1 MNEILAGSEKTSLN
15 QDSTFVSASDILL
28 ADEGAVEQRKD
39 ARNKAGLALLL
50 ASGAIIYFLFEGGSV
65 ASEEGQK
72 SIFYLVMAA
81 VVIMGAMIL
90 ALQAAFGLR
99 ETTIRFD
106 GVKHAVVK
114 KVRKGF
120 KSTEDVLQGEHIAGL
135 TYEKAPVPLGP
146 GVQAFDIRL
155 NVVDGQPWFLKRVF
169 SKEQAEDLIGLIE
182 EWRETFTG
190 APIDN

>member
-1 MNEILAGSEKTSLN
+1 MSEILAGSENTSLN
-15 QDSTFVSASDILL
+15 QSNNFVNASDILL

-39 ARNKAGLALLL
+39 ARNKAGLALVL
-50 ASGAIIYFLFEGGSV
+50 ASGALVYFLFEGGTV

-72 SIFYLVMAA
+72 SIFYLIMAA
-81 VVIMGAMIL
+81 IVVMGAIIL

-106 GVKHAVVK
+106 GAKYVVTK
-114 KVRKGF
+114 KIRKGF
-120 KSTEDVLQGEHIAGL
+120 KSTEDVLQGARIAGL
-135 TYEKAPVPLGP
+135 VYEKAPVPLGP

-182 EWRETFTG
+182 EWRETFAG
-190 APIDN
+190 A